1 MRKNYPQ
8 CKSGESFNNLCPEI
22 AFQVF
27 SLLINSIQSQM
38 KKIILFALSALI
50 FLQIEAQQS
59 MTPERFTPEFLW
71 KLGRVSEPQLS
82 PDGKNVM
89 YGITRYDLA
98 ENKGNRDLFLIP
110 VTGGDSRNITSSKGS
125 EYNGVYKPDGTKIAY
140 LASKNGSMQIF
151 EANPDGSGV
160 IQISEVDGDI
170 TGFSYS
176 PSGNA
181 ILYTLRVK
189 LDQSVIDMYP
199 DLPKANARIETDLMY
214 RHWDSW
220 SDYSYSHIFI
230 APIVQGKMV
239 AGVDIMQGER
249 FDSPMLPWGGM
260 EQIAWNP
267 EGTMVAYTCKKMV
280 GKDYSLST
288 NSDIFLY
295 DIARQNVRN
304 ISAGNM
310 GYDQDPVF
318 SPDGRKIVWRSMER
332 DGFEADKDRIMIYQT
347 ENGKYEDY
355 SVHFDQSSSNFVWSS
370 DSRSL
375 YFLSGHHGTTQIYT
389 LNLSNKNI
397 KPLTEGMHDYL
408 SILLAGKDIIGARQ
422 SMLAPAELFKIDA
435 SGTEKQLTFTN
446 TDLLKTVRSATVEGR
461 WITTTDNKKM
471 LVWIIYPP
479 DFNPNR
485 KYPTLLFCEGGPQT
499 MVSQF
504 FSYRWNFQLMAAN
517 DFIIVAPNR
526 RGLPGFGQEWNDQI
540 SGDYG
545 GQNMKDYLVAIDSLS
560 NEPFVDKQKLGAVGA
575 SYGGFSVLW
584 LAGHHEKRFKAFI
597 SHCGMFNLED
607 QYLTT
612 EEMWFVNWDLGGPYW
627 EKNNPKVAHSYAN
640 SPHNFV
646 DKWDT
651 PILII
656 EGENDYRIPFTQGMA
671 AFNAAQLR
679 GIPSKYLHFPEENH
693 WVLKPQNSVLW
704 QREFFNW
711 LNKWLR

>member
-1 MRKNYPQ
+1 
-8 CKSGESFNNLCPEI
+8 
-22 AFQVF
+22 
-27 SLLINSIQSQM
+27 M
-38 KKIILFALSALI
+38 KKLFLIALSALI
-50 FLQIEAQQS
+50 FLHTEAQQS

-160 IQISEVDGDI
+160 IQISDVNGDI

-230 APIVQGKMV
+230 ASIVQGKMA

>member
-1 MRKNYPQ
+1 
-8 CKSGESFNNLCPEI
+8 
-22 AFQVF
+22 
-27 SLLINSIQSQM
+27 
-38 KKIILFALSALI
+38 
-50 FLQIEAQQS
+50 
-59 MTPERFTPEFLW
+59 
-71 KLGRVSEPQLS
+71 
-82 PDGKNVM
+82 M

-110 VTGGDSRNITSSKGS
+110 VTGGESRNITSSKVS
-125 EYNGVYKPDGTKIAY
+125 EYNGIFKPDGTKIAY
-140 LASKNGSMQIF
+140 LSSKSGSMQIF

-160 IQISEVDGDI
+160 VQISDVNGDI

-181 ILYTLRVK
+181 ILYTFRVK
-189 LDQSVIDMYP
+189 LDQTVNDIYP
-199 DLPKANARIETDLMY
+199 DLPKANARLETDLMY

-230 APIVQGKMV
+230 APIVQGKMTE
-239 AGVDIMQGER
+239 GIDIMKGER

-280 GKDYSLST
+280 GKAYSLST

-295 DIARQNVRN
+295 DIAKQNIKN
-304 ISAGNM
+304 ISAGNL

-332 DGFEADKDRIMIYQT
+332 DGFEADKDRIMIYQL

-355 SVHFDQSSSNFVWSS
+355 SIHFDQSSSNFVWSS

-375 YFLSGHHGTTQIYT
+375 YFLSGQHGTTQIYT
-389 LNLSNKNI
+389 LNLSNKSI

-408 SILLAGKDIIGARQ
+408 SIILAGKEIIGARQ
-422 SMLAPAELFKIDA
+422 SMLAPAELFKIDG

-479 DFNPNR
+479 DFDPKR
-485 KYPTLLFCEGGPQT
+485 KYPAVLFCAGGPQS

-545 GQNMKDYLVAIDSLS
+545 GQNMKDYLVAIDTVSK
-560 NEPFVDKQKLGAVGA
+560 EPFVDSQKLGAVGA

-656 EGENDYRIPFTQGMA
+656 EGENDFRIPYTQGMA

-679 GIPSKYLHFPEENH
+679 GIPSKYLHFPDENH

-704 QREFFNW
+704 QREFFSW